1 MAPYGGG
8 MTGLPV
14 PVRGVSARVMMNKGG
29 CGGYYAY
36 LVADFEPPG
45 PDGRTDLVNLVPEQR
60 LPADLLPAVRAGIEL
75 GLDGV
80 AAVVRLTDG
89 GVYDADAW
97 DIGYRTA
104 GAETAR
110 AALVAA
116 GLRPAEEADALR
128 WAQWPGRPRPWP
140 GHNPR
145 SEALYERIRRAGPR

>member
-1 MAPYGGG
+1 

-14 PVRGVSARVMMNKGG
+14 SVRGVSARVVMNKGG

-45 PDGRTDLVNLVPEQR
+45 PDGRTELVNLVPERR
-60 LPADLLPAVRAGIEL
+60 LPAEFLPAVRAGIEL

-80 AAVVRLTDG
+80 AATVRLTDG
-89 GVYDADAW
+89 GVHEVDAW

-128 WAQWPGRPRPWP
+128 WATWPGRPRRWP

-145 SEALYERIRRAGPR
+145 SQELYDRIRRAGPR

>member
-1 MAPYGGG
+1 

-145 SEALYERIRRAGPR
+145 SEELYERIRRAGPR